1 MRMAR
6 ASCFVI
12 LSEVEGS
19 PYLCRSSKPVC
30 RQIFLARVI
39 ALNQGIFLRPSPALQ
54 LFLPRN
60 GVANITEMRT
70 VNQAGAMI
78 ILSESMDLA
87 AAMLS
92 DTHEQ
97 IVGHADVERGTR
109 LVAHHVNPIV
119 VIARQN

>member
-1 MRMAR
+1 MAR

-30 RQIFLARVI
+30 RQIFPARVI

-92 DTHEQ
+92 
-97 IVGHADVERGTR
+97 VERV
-109 LVAHHVNPIV
+109 LLLIM
-119 VIARQN
+119 

>member
-1 MRMAR
+1 M
-6 ASCFVI
+6 
-12 LSEVEGS
+12 
-19 PYLCRSSKPVC
+19 SSKPIS
-30 RQIFLARVI
+30 RQVFPVRVI
-39 ALNQGIFLRPSPALQ
+39 SLDERILLRPSPALQ

-60 GVANITEMRT
+60 GIANITEMRA

-78 ILSESMDLA
+78 ILSESRDLA

>member
-1 MRMAR
+1 MPRRSGGSFALNSGGSVN
-6 ASCFVI
+6 ANGALILFVI

-19 PYLCRSSKPVC
+19 DYLCRSSKPVC
-30 RQIFLARVI
+30 RQIFPARVI

-60 GVANITEMRT
+60 GIANITEMRA

-78 ILSESMDLA
+78 ILSESRDLA

-92 DTHEQ
+92 DT
-97 IVGHADVERGTR
+97 
-109 LVAHHVNPIV
+109 
-119 VIARQN
+119 